1 MSKSILFFQGQRSDT
16 LPRDQRLDW
25 RSDSGLSDGRQTY
38 GVDLTGGYYDAGD
51 NVKFGFPMAFTT
63 TMLSWSIIEFA
74 SLRASQFPR
83 RRPMGLRLPSQVR
96 LPASQSHL
104 RSVHEHQQRNGG
116 AEVCDKNSIPK
127 FVSAYNDVVSE
138 LRMGL
143 IDHMY

>member
-1 MSKSILFFQGQRSDT
+1 MSKSIIFFQGHRSDT
-16 LPRDQRLDW
+16 LTRDQRLDW

-38 GVDLTGGYYDAGD
+38 GVDLTGDYYDAGD

-83 RRPMGLRLPSQVR
+83 HRPLGLRLPSQVR

-104 RSVHEHQQRNGG
+104 RSDHDCWERPEDMDTVIRKHCPLDG
-116 AEVCDKNSIPK
+116 VCHLTAAL
-127 FVSAYNDVVSE
+127 FFYF
-138 LRMGL
+138 G
-143 IDHMY
+143 

>member
-1 MSKSILFFQGQRSDT
+1 MSKSIIFFQGQRSDT
-16 LPRDQRLDW
+16 LTRDQRLDW

-38 GVDLTGGYYDAGD
+38 GVDLTGDYYDAGD

-83 RRPMGLRLPSQVR
+83 RRPLGLRLPSQVR

-104 RSVHEHQQRNGG
+104 RSDE
-116 AEVCDKNSIPK
+116 
-127 FVSAYNDVVSE
+127 
-138 LRMGL
+138 
-143 IDHMY
+143 